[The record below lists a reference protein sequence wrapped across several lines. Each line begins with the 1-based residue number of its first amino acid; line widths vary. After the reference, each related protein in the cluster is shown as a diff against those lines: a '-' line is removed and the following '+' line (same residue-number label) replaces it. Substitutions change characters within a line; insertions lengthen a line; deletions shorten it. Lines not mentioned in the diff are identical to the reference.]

1 FKALASNPKNRVVF
15 VSYQVNGTLGRRVLD
30 GSRQVSVMG
39 RDGKVE
45 VININCGVE
54 KIEGFSGHSDY
65 NQLISY
71 VGKLRPKLRRVIVDH
86 GERRKVENIAGSISR
101 IFRIPAMHPTVQ
113 EAIKLL

>member
-1 FKALASNPKNRVVF
+1 
-15 VSYQVNGTLGRRVLD
+15 
-30 GSRQVSVMG
+30 
-39 RDGKVE
+39 

-71 VGKLRPKLRRVIVDH
+71 LGKLRPKLRKVIIDH
-86 GERRKVENIAGSISR
+86 GERRKVENMASSIGR
-101 IFRIPAMHPTVQ
+101 IFRIHSIHPSVQ